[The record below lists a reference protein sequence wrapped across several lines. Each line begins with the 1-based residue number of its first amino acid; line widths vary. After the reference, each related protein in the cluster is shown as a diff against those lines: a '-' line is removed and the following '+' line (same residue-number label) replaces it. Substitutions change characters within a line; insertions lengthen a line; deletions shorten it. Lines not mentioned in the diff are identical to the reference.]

1 MPAPAFADATAVEEL
16 VNNGTTTAAALAA
29 ALGEVRRY
37 CRWHVA
43 PLWEHHT
50 VTLTGRG
57 PSLILPTL
65 NVVTLE
71 EIVENGTP
79 VDLTRVDSDAGILE
93 HRDGRPWSPRRGG
106 ITVTMTHGYTL
117 DEVPE
122 LTALILDVA
131 AGAHLAP
138 VGLSN
143 GAEKMGP
150 FEYGGTSGV
159 TLTPAHHAVLDTYR
173 LPVLP

>member
-1 MPAPAFADATAVEEL
+1 MPAPAFADASAVEEL
-16 VNNGTTTAAALAA
+16 VTNGTSTTGALAA

-37 CRWHVA
+37 CQWHVA

-71 EIVENGTP
+71 EIVENDVI
-79 VDLTRVDSDAGILE
+79 VDLARVDSDAGILE

-122 LTALILDVA
+122 LVGLILDVA

-143 GAEKMGP
+143 GAEKIGP
-150 FEYGGTSGV
+150 FEYGGASGV
-159 TLTPAHHAVLDTYR
+159 TFTPAHYSVLDAFR